1 MKGSGEEKTD
11 ACTSGTSVEMMLL
24 GKTNEKESITDTVPF
39 YKLFAFADL
48 TDHILMITGTVSAIA
63 NGICLPLMSLLLGE
77 VINAF
82 GHNQNNIHRV
92 VNAVSKVSLK
102 FAYLAVGCGVV
113 SFVQVSSW
121 MITGERQAAR
131 IRSLYLKNILRQD
144 ISFFDKETNTGEVV
158 GRISGDTVRI
168 QDAMGEKVCIFSLE
182 LIARMVPVVLR
193 FFTFSPHLL
202 KIACVLPMV
211 CHFVTRIVP

>member
-1 MKGSGEEKTD
+1 MKGGGEEKTD
-11 ACTSGTSVEMMLL
+11 ACTSGAGVEMMLL

-113 SFVQVSSW
+113 SFL
-121 MITGERQAAR
+121 RKYR
-131 IRSLYLKNILRQD
+131 CYLVLEYHIIALKMYFQKTFRKKNKQNCSVLAVD
-144 ISFFDKETNTGEVV
+144 GCFFWWFE
-158 GRISGDTVRI
+158 
-168 QDAMGEKVCIFSLE
+168 
-182 LIARMVPVVLR
+182 
-193 FFTFSPHLL
+193 
-202 KIACVLPMV
+202 
-211 CHFVTRIVP
+211 